1 MAAKNSKVIELKL
14 SNVMNVKFT
23 PDDANGHTLMKARE
37 AANGIATVI
46 YLLAEIAT
54 FNGEKLPAPEILN
67 FSAFDIITLES
78 AWADANPKK

>member
-1 MAAKNSKVIELKL
+1 
-14 SNVMNVKFT
+14 
-23 PDDANGHTLMKARE
+23 MKARE